1 MFAAAPTDVMGFR
14 APMGDQ
20 DTSLI
25 PGFPGGPPQG
35 IGAPE
40 ERQHYG
46 WVVGGVVVAGLVVLT
61 LIVVLVT
68 SRIGHHSTANS
79 TPGNTAGLTS
89 TGGITPSHAA
99 SSSASGSGSGSG
111 STKPAN
117 HALGLRQASTI
128 AGYLTQSGQA
138 RQGIG
143 AAISAI
149 SGCNKITSAVTT
161 LQNAADVR
169 SRIVTALA
177 STDVSALHNGTAA
190 VGDLGRAMQASAD
203 ADRHYAAWGQ
213 AVARCH
219 RRAPQNADFAAAQ
232 QADSL
237 ATAAKQR
244 FIDEWNPIA
253 ATYGLAKQSA
263 DTI

>member
-14 APMGDQ
+14 APMADQ
-20 DTSLI
+20 DTGLI

-68 SRIGHHSTANS
+68 SRIGHHGTANS

-99 SSSASGSGSGSG
+99 PSSASGSG

-149 SGCNKITSAVTT
+149 SGCNNITSAVTT

-190 VGDLGRAMQASAD
+190 VADLGRAMQASAD

-253 ATYGLAKQSA
+253 ATYGLAEPSA